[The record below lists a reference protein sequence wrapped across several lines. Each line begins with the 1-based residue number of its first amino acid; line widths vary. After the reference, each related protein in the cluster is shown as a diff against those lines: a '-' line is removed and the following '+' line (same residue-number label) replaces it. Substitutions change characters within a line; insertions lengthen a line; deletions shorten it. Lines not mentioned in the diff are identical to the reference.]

1 LRESE
6 GEGQGREGCRGE
18 GICRD
23 NVKLLP
29 TRLAYIVYFHC
40 LHARLLRVTLIVNRP
55 MNRSIVFA
63 VHPPTTTV
71 YVAETTTVEATTV
84 GETTVGAMTTDAA
97 VETSE
102 PGIAA
107 TTQGELSSLYL

>member
-1 LRESE
+1 M
-6 GEGQGREGCRGE
+6 
-18 GICRD
+18 
-23 NVKLLP
+23 
-29 TRLAYIVYFHC
+29 
-40 LHARLLRVTLIVNRP
+40 TLIVNRP

-71 YVAETTTVEATTV
+71 YVAETTTVAETTV
-84 GETTVGAMTTDAA
+84 GETTVGATTVGAMTTDAA